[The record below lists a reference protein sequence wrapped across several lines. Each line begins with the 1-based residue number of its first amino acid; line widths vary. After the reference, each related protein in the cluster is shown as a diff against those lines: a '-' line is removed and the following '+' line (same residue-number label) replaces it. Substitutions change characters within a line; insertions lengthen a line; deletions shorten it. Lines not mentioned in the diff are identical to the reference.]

1 MGANVSRRSV
11 HTKPRIRGRFMSL
24 ERHRDDARP
33 CVALMYETRIFLIY
47 NLYGILDDQT
57 QEPNAKEHEDRMRV
71 YPSIPLH
78 CWRCNVPQS
87 ICRFFMALEQN

>member
-47 NLYGILDDQT
+47 NLYGILDDPDART
-57 QEPNAKEHEDRMRV
+57 QCKGTRR
-71 YPSIPLH
+71 
-78 CWRCNVPQS
+78 
-87 ICRFFMALEQN
+87 

>member
-11 HTKPRIRGRFMSL
+11 HTKPRIRGRFMAL
-24 ERHRDDARP
+24 ERHGDDARP

-47 NLYGILDDQT
+47 NLYGIVGDQT

-71 YPSIPLH
+71 YPSIPWR
-78 CWRCNVPQS
+78 CWRYNVAQS
-87 ICRFFMALEQN
+87 IRRFFVALEQN